1 MDQRQSCL
9 FLYEISL
16 SQREPPLSHKDL
28 YPQWIIQT
36 GDFLGRDIKKWQH
49 ALTPLTE
56 EQGVTAAVALLL
68 KRVNEDFAVLFV
80 RRVINPKDPWS
91 GQIGLPGGK
100 RDLKDTTLKDTIMRE
115 VREEVDIDLTEK
127 CQFLG
132 VLPALISPP
141 RPEMKILPFVIL
153 LENEPAVTL
162 NEKELEDFVWITLKE
177 LSRNR
182 GTVTFWFGEFPSYN
196 VGHHVIWGLT
206 YRILEMFLQ
215 TLWVQEPSTAH
226 NCEEAS
232 FSTESWH
239 VFEKN
244 EHCTPLIK
252 YVSKKSKQIQKGYVL
267 GLKEICDF
275 FGYLCADFNPS
286 SLTQEDYNK
295 FLHENKKKS
304 KTTLNFYSRIFGV
317 ISRVYDLNLRIEMLK
332 ETTSLKDSEIEER
345 LEKAKE
351 TLKEH
356 GYLCEV
362 SAREVKKYLQADTY
376 YETLSMDDILKDPF
390 LVIHEVVEVNEI
402 LKRGLKITKDVIT
415 KNYEKVM
422 EAHLTAAEVELE
434 ISKKMGN
441 YENIETKIRYIKGW
455 EEDPLLTDELKEKCR
470 NLYKKAHCLLR

>member
-1 MDQRQSCL
+1 M
-9 FLYEISL
+9 
-16 SQREPPLSHKDL
+16 
-28 YPQWIIQT
+28 
-36 GDFLGRDIKKWQH
+36 
-49 ALTPLTE
+49 
-56 EQGVTAAVALLL
+56 

-80 RRVINPKDPWS
+80 KRVINPKDPWS
-91 GQIGLPGGK
+91 GQMGLPGGK
-100 RDLKDTTLKDTIMRE
+100 RDLKDTTLKGTIMRE
-115 VREEVDIDLTEK
+115 VKEEVGIDLTEN
-127 CQFLG
+127 CQFLA
-132 VLPALISPP
+132 VLPTLISPP

-153 LENEPAVTL
+153 LQHEPTVTL

-206 YRILEMFLQ
+206 YRILEMVLQ
-215 TLWVQEPSTAH
+215 TLNVQDPPTAH

-232 FSTESWH
+232 FFAEPWH
-239 VFEKN
+239 AFEKN
-244 EHCTPLIK
+244 EHCSHLVK
-252 YVSKKSKQIQKGYVL
+252 YVSKKSKQIQKGYIL

-275 FGYLCADFNPS
+275 FRYLYTDFNPS
-286 SLTQEDYNK
+286 SLTQERYNK
-295 FLHENKKKS
+295 FIHENKKKMS
-304 KTTLNFYSRIFGV
+304 KTTLNFYSRIFSA

-332 ETTSLKDSEIEER
+332 ETTTLNDSEIQER

-356 GYLCEV
+356 GYLCDV

-376 YETLSMDDILKDPF
+376 YETLSMDDILKDPY

-402 LKRGLKITKDVIT
+402 LKRGLKITKDVII

-441 YENIETKIRYIKGW
+441 YENIETKIKYIKGW
-455 EEDPLLTDELKEKCR
+455 EEDPLLTDEINRVKFYGR
-470 NLYKKAHCLLR
+470 RTAG